1 MGIRTQT
8 VLSLTTEMKSF
19 AVLPML
25 LQLIFISRTST
36 KPVIDASNEVNDISI
51 SSFETAI
58 LRCCGSVEDN
68 TGYSIP
74 RCFELNGYGGVNFAK
89 NICKH
94 LDTVL
99 SKIK

>member
-1 MGIRTQT
+1 
-8 VLSLTTEMKSF
+8 MKSF

-68 TGYSIP
+68 TGYRLVSGLDHILSEYPSIQY
-74 RCFELNGYGGVNFAK
+74 LTDIIDLS
-89 NICKH
+89 NIMN
-94 LDTVL
+94 
-99 SKIK
+99 